1 MAQIPFRANTQ
12 TMTFPLLSELSG
24 QSIIVPQQ
32 DQTYVPGVSVP
43 ATASEGSSQV
53 PADRGLPQIYY
64 AHNVMPSTYGYQS
77 IGYDLVYSGL
87 NWGAVSPS
95 TVDFTT
101 AKLIQGGQI
110 ISDLPA
116 ATGFKSYI
124 SVPKTGTNS
133 VFILDPVAKQWKLV
147 NGAPAIAEDTEVTVA
162 TVNGVS
168 YIFFSKLGA
177 YIYDNNTNTLIA
189 RTLDGLAVNTVLGIV
204 SSNGYL
210 FAYKADAVAWSSVV
224 DVEDFV
230 PSDVSGA
237 GGGSVQEARGTIVT
251 CRTTSLGLILYTTGN
266 AVSVIYSGNADFPWN
281 FKHISSSGG
290 ISDSELVSEEQTG
303 GFQQVYSTNG
313 FQQIGHTGC
322 KTVSPQMTDFIA
334 GHLFEDYDTVTN
346 QFVSVEF
353 DWIMRKSLA
362 VIADRYV
369 VVSYGLYPDQDFTH
383 AIVLDLT
390 QNRMGKLKITHA
402 SCFEL
407 RSLNPETTETPRGS
421 IAFLQSNGDVES
433 VNFNF
438 NATAPDS
445 VLFMGKYQYVRQR
458 GLEIHEVELENVKV
472 GADFKIEAFPTLD
485 GKNYQPSV
493 QGFLSESSGN
503 YRKFLF
509 SSMVGKNISLMF
521 TGRFNIVSLVLWF
534 SPHGRF

>member
-32 DQTYVPGVSVP
+32 DQTYIPGVSVP

-53 PADRGLPQIYY
+53 PADRGNPQIYY

-77 IGYDLVYSGL
+77 VGYDLVYTGID
-87 NWGAVSPS
+87 WGGSTPS
-95 TVDFTT
+95 DVDFTT
-101 AKLIQGGQI
+101 TKLIQGGQI
-110 ISDLPA
+110 ISDVPT

-124 SVPKTGTNS
+124 SMPRFGADS
-133 VFILDPVAKQWKLV
+133 VFVLDPNTKQWRYV
-147 NGAPAIAEDTEVTVA
+147 SGAPVTAADTEITVA

-168 YIFFSKLGA
+168 YIFFSKIGA
-177 YIYDNNTNTLIA
+177 YIYDNNSNSLVP
-189 RTLDGLAVNTVLGIV
+189 RTLDGLAVNAVLGIV

-210 FAYKADAVAWSSVV
+210 FAYKSDAVAWSSVV

-322 KTVSPQMTDFIA
+322 RTVSPQLTDFIA
-334 GHLFEDYDTVTN
+334 GHLFEDYDIVTN
-346 QFVSVEF
+346 QFSSIEF

-390 QNRMGKLKITHA
+390 QNRVGKLKITHA

-421 IAFLQSNGDVES
+421 VAFLQSNGDVRA

-438 NATAPDS
+438 NAAAPDS
-445 VLFMGKYQYVRQR
+445 VLFMGKYQYIRQR
-458 GLEIHEVELENVKV
+458 GLEIHVVELENVKL
-472 GADFKIEAFPTLD
+472 GADFKLQAFPTLD
-485 GKNYQPSV
+485 GKNYENSV
-493 QGFLSESSGN
+493 EGFLAEASGN

-521 TGRFNIVSLVLWF
+521 TGRFNIVSLILWF
-534 SPHGRF
+534 SPHGSY

>member
-32 DQTYVPGVSVP
+32 DQTYIPGVSVP

-53 PADRGLPQIYY
+53 PADRGNPQIYY

-77 IGYDLVYSGL
+77 IGYDLVYTGID
-87 NWGAVSPS
+87 WGGVTP
-95 TVDFTT
+95 TELDFET
-101 AKLIQGGQI
+101 AKLVQGCTIQSSGPVASGY
-110 ISDLPA
+110 
-116 ATGFKSYI
+116 KSYI
-124 SVPKTGTNS
+124 TRPKDGSNS
-133 VFILDPVAKQWKLV
+133 IFILDPVTKMWKRV
-147 NGAPAIAEDTEVTVA
+147 NGAPSTVSTTEITIA

-168 YIFFSKLGA
+168 YIFFSKIGA
-177 YIYDNNTNTLIA
+177 YVYVNSTNTLIA
-189 RTLDGLAVNTVLGIV
+189 RTLDGLAVSTVLGIV

-237 GGGSVQEARGTIVT
+237 GGGSVQEARGNIVT
-251 CRTTSLGLILYTTGN
+251 CRTTSLGLILYTTAN

-290 ISDSELVSEEQTG
+290 ISSSELVSEEQTG

-334 GHLFEDYDTVTN
+334 GHLFEDYDVVTN
-346 QFVSVEF
+346 QFSSIEF

-369 VVSYGLYPDQDFTH
+369 VVSYGLYPDEDFTH

-421 IAFLQSNGDVES
+421 IAFLQSNGDVKA

-438 NATAPDS
+438 NAEAPDS

-458 GLEIHEVELENVKV
+458 GLEIHQVELENVKL
-472 GADFKIEAFPTLD
+472 GADFKLQAFPTLD

-493 QGFLSESSGN
+493 EGYLAEASGN

-534 SPHGRF
+534 SPHGSY

>member
-1 MAQIPFRANTQ
+1 MAQIPFRANVQ

-24 QSIIVPQQ
+24 QTIIVPQQ

-43 ATASEGSSQV
+43 ATAAEGSSQV
-53 PADRGLPQIYY
+53 PADRGIPQIYY
-64 AHNVMPSTYGYQS
+64 AHNVMPSTQGFQS
-77 IGYDLVYSGL
+77 IGYDLLYSGI
-87 NWGAVSPS
+87 NWQGVPESAVKFNSP
-95 TVDFTT
+95 
-101 AKLIQGGQI
+101 KYIQGGQI
-110 ISDLPA
+110 ISGKPV
-116 ATGFKSYI
+116 ATGFSSYI
-124 SVPKTGTNS
+124 TIPKEGSNS
-133 VFILDPVAKQWKLV
+133 IFILEPSTKQWLLV
-147 NGAPAIAEDTEVTVA
+147 AGAPFVTANTQISVA

-168 YIFFSKLGA
+168 YIYFSNIGA
-177 YIYDNNTNTLIA
+177 YIYDNNSNALIP
-189 RTLDGLAVNTVLGIV
+189 RTLNGLDVNAVIGLV
-204 SSNGYL
+204 SPNGYL
-210 FAYKADAVAWSSVV
+210 FAYKSDAVAWSSVV

-237 GGGSVQEARGTIVT
+237 GGGSVQEARGSIVT

-266 AVSVIYSGNADFPWN
+266 AVSVVYSGNADFPWN

-290 ISDSELVSEEQTG
+290 ISDPELVSDEQTG

-322 KTVSPQMTDFIA
+322 RTISPQMTDFIA
-334 GHLFEDYDTVTN
+334 GHLFEDYDIVTN
-346 QFVSVEF
+346 QFSSVEF
-353 DWIMRKSLA
+353 DWTMRKTLA

-369 VVSYGLYPDQDFTH
+369 VVSYGLYPAQDFTH

-421 IAFLQSNGDVES
+421 IAFLQSNGDVRA

-438 NATAPDS
+438 NAAASDS

-458 GLEIHEVELENVKV
+458 GLEIHEVELENVKA
-472 GADFKIEAFPTLD
+472 GADFKLQAFPTLD

-493 QGFLSESSGN
+493 QGYLAEASGN

-521 TGRFNIVSLVLWF
+521 TGRFNLVSLVLWF
-534 SPHGRF
+534 SPHGNF